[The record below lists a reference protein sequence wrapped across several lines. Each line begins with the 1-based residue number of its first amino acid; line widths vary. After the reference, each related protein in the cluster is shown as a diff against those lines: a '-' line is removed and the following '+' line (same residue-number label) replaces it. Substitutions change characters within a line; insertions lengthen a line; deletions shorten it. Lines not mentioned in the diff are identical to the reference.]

1 MRPIR
6 VLHVVGS
13 MNRGGIETWLMHVA
27 RHIDRNRFSIDFLVS
42 NRSQSPLEKQID
54 DLGCKI
60 HVCMAHSQ
68 PLRYAYNLR
77 RILRSESYDIVHSN
91 LHHLN
96 GLVAMIAAASGV
108 PVRIAHSHFDISG
121 KKAEAAGFNNI
132 RYRFARRLTRGFA
145 TGQVGCSAIAG
156 RALFG
161 NGWLS
166 QPHSRIILCG
176 IDLQP
181 FRTHSDRNALL
192 AALDIPGDAVVI
204 GHAGRFVAQKNH
216 AFFIDVA
223 EEYARTDRR
232 AHFLLVGDGP
242 LLAETKARAAAST
255 MANRFHFTGARDDVP
270 NLMVNAMNCFLLPS
284 HFEGGPIAL
293 VEAQAAGLPCVFSDI
308 IAPETQIYDKLL
320 WRISLN
326 SPIKEWAQ
334 ALRHALREGSCE
346 TKAAAFHAVESS
358 AYNITSSLEELQDYY
373 SELLRLN
380 HRPERS
386 HRTAPSY

>member
-6 VLHVVGS
+6 ILYVVGS

-27 RHIDRNRFSIDFLVS
+27 RHIDRTRFSIDFLVS

-54 DLGCKI
+54 NLGCKI

-68 PLRYAYNLR
+68 PLRYAYNLQ

-121 KKAEAAGFNNI
+121 KKAEAAGFNNM
-132 RYRFARRLTRGFA
+132 RYRVARRLTRGFA
-145 TGQVGCSAIAG
+145 TGQVGCSAVAG

-161 NGWLS
+161 EDWLS
-166 QPHSRIILCG
+166 QPRNRIIVCG

-181 FRTHSDRNALL
+181 FRTRSDRTAVL
-192 AALDIPGDAVVI
+192 AALGIPDDAVVI

-216 AFFIDVA
+216 AFFIDIA
-223 EEYARTDRR
+223 EEYARTESR

-242 LLAETKARAAAST
+242 LLAETKARAAASA
-255 MANRFHFTGARDDVP
+255 MANRFHFTGPRDDVP
-270 NLMVNAMNCFLLPS
+270 SLMVNAMNCFLLPS
-284 HFEGGPIAL
+284 HFEGGPIVL
-293 VEAQAAGLPCVFSDI
+293 VEAQAAGLPCVFSDVM
-308 IAPETQIYDKLL
+308 APETQIYDKLL
-320 WRISLN
+320 REVSLN
-326 SPIKEWAQ
+326 APIQEWTN
-334 ALRHALREGSCE
+334 ALRHALNECSCE
-346 TKAAAFHAVESS
+346 TKAAALQAVESS
-358 AYNITSSLEELQDYY
+358 AYNIDSSLEELQNYY
-373 SELLRLN
+373 CELLRIN
-380 HRPERS
+380 HIPEPA

>member
-1 MRPIR
+1 
-6 VLHVVGS
+6 VVGS

-27 RHIDRNRFSIDFLVS
+27 RQIDRNRFSIDFLVS

-108 PVRIAHSHFDISG
+108 PVRIVHSHFDISG

-166 QPHSRIILCG
+166 QPHSRILLCG

-181 FRTHSDRNALL
+181 FRAHSDRNALL

-204 GHAGRFVAQKNH
+204 GNAGRFVAQKNH

-293 VEAQAAGLPCVFSDI
+293 VEAQAAGLPCVFSDV

-320 WRISLN
+320 WKLSLN

-334 ALRHALREGSCE
+334 ALRHALRERSCE
-346 TKAAAFHAVESS
+346 TKAAAFQAVESS
-358 AYNITSSLEELQDYY
+358 GYNIDSSLQELQDYY

-380 HRPERS
+380 PRQEGSQRP
-386 HRTAPSY
+386 APSY

>member
-6 VLHVVGS
+6 VLQVVGS

-27 RHIDRNRFSIDFLVS
+27 RHIDRKRFSIDFLVS
-42 NRSQSPLEKQID
+42 NRSRSPLETQID

-60 HVCMAHSQ
+60 HICMAHSQ

-77 RILRSESYDIVHSN
+77 RILGSESYDIVHSN

-96 GLVAMIAAASGV
+96 GLVAMVAAASGV

-121 KKAEAAGFNNI
+121 RRAEAAGFYKI
-132 RYRFARRLTRGFA
+132 RYRAARRLTRSFA
-145 TGQVGCSAIAG
+145 TGQIGCSVVAG

-176 IDLQP
+176 IDLEP
-181 FRTHSDRNALL
+181 FRTHSDRDALL
-192 AALDIPGDAVVI
+192 AALNIPADALVI
-204 GHAGRFVAQKNH
+204 GHVGRFVAQKNH
-216 AFFIDVA
+216 TFFMDVA
-223 EEYARTDRR
+223 EEYSRMDGR

-270 NLMVNAMNCFLLPS
+270 NLMINAMNCFLLPS

-308 IAPETQIYDKLL
+308 IAPETELYRKLL
-320 WRISLN
+320 WKVSLN
-326 SPIKEWAQ
+326 SPIKEWTQ
-334 ALRHALREGSCE
+334 ALQHALRESSRE
-346 TKAAAFHAVESS
+346 TKAAAFQAVESS
-358 AYNITSSLEELQDYY
+358 AFNITSSLEDLQNYYMELF
-373 SELLRLN
+373 RLSRN
-380 HRPERS
+380 PAAYRQTVS
-386 HRTAPSY
+386 SF